1 MGTEKDDNK
10 SKDTVEDGKMLPNF
24 DPTKDLFQAGS
35 RQRKRGLGAKP
46 LTKTEI
52 EKAQKKARSAME
64 AARVLGV
71 AYKTY
76 KKYAKMYGIF
86 ENLKNQAGIGISKGF
101 NSKSGSSY
109 SIEDIL
115 DGKYPD
121 YPVWKIKKRL
131 LNHGYME
138 EKCDNCGF
146 CEKRITDGKV
156 PLVLDFLDGDRKNH
170 KFENLRCLCLNCSF
184 LINGNLTG
192 PRKEYSY

>member
-1 MGTEKDDNK
+1 MGEDKKKENEEQ
-10 SKDTVEDGKMLPNF
+10 EDGQMFPNF

-46 LTKTEI
+46 LTEHEI
-52 EKAQKKARSAME
+52 KKAQKKARSAME
-64 AARVLGV
+64 AARILGV

-86 ENLKNQAGIGISKGF
+86 EDLKNQAGIGISKGF
-101 NSKSGSSY
+101 NSRSGSSY

-115 DGKYPD
+115 KGEYPN
-121 YPVWKIKKRL
+121 YPVWKLKKRL

-138 EKCDNCGF
+138 EKCENCGF

-170 KFENLRCLCLNCSF
+170 KFENLRMLCLNCSY

-192 PRKEYSY
+192 PRKEYTY